1 MNVIEGQPI
10 KAPSKQISPRQSGP
24 FMSGDDVIT
33 AAELRNAIEAQ
44 CEVEDGSVAGYIT
57 VKGVLDLTELA
68 GVINYLTRHPARP
81 SDDSTLTEPPAD
93 SQFTGRNTRQNKGIR
108 T

>member
-1 MNVIEGQPI
+1 MNVGEGQPI
-10 KAPSKQISPRQSGP
+10 KAPSKLISPRQSGLVT
-24 FMSGDDVIT
+24 SSDDVIT
-33 AAELRNAIEAQ
+33 AAELRHAIEAQ

-81 SDDSTLTEPPAD
+81 SDDSTLTEPPAFH
-93 SQFTGRNTRQNKGIR
+93 QRNGRNTQQNKGIR

>member
-1 MNVIEGQPI
+1 MNVIEGPPI
-10 KAPSKQISPRQSGP
+10 KAPSKLNPTRQSGP
-24 FMSGDDVIT
+24 VTSSDDVIT

-44 CEVEDGSVAGYIT
+44 CEVEDGSVAGHIT

-93 SQFTGRNTRQNKGIR
+93 SQVTGRNTRQNKGIR